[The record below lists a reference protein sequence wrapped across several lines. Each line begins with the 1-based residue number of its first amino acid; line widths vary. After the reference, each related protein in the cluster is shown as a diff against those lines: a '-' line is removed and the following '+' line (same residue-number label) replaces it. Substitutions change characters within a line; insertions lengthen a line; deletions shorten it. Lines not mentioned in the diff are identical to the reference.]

1 MRWRIT
7 AIVGVI
13 AIALVGVAVGA
24 SADSPNAVPQAAC
37 NVPTGTF
44 CLGDTDPSCEPF
56 GAICDAT
63 GAQPVC
69 VCPLTDMG
77 PRVDGIVDND
87 GGAVDFAT
95 GGGGQPGGSTS
106 GSAPREGG
114 GTNGPVR
121 SGCSFLPGSAY

>member
-13 AIALVGVAVGA
+13 AIGLVGVAVGA
-24 SADSPNAVPQAAC
+24 SADSPGAVPQANC
-37 NVPTGTF
+37 NVPGQVP
-44 CLGDTDPSCEPF
+44 CLGGTDPSCEQF
-56 GAICDAT
+56 GAICDDT
-63 GAQPVC
+63 NRVC
-69 VCPLTDMG
+69 VCQSTDMG
-77 PRVDGIVDND
+77 PRGDGFVDND

-95 GGGGQPGGSTS
+95 GGGGQTGGSAS

-121 SGCSFLPGSAY
+121 SGCSYIPGSAY